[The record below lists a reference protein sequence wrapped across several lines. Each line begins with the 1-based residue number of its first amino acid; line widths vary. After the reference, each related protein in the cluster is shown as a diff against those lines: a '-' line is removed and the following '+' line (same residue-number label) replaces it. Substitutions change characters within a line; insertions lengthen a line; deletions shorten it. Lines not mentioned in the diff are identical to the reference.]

1 MSISTMQPVRL
12 SRPTRPA
19 YRKVQRAFFAVC
31 LILGPLVLI
40 LSVAFNPA
48 RSVVNGTGSAVIAAT
63 ALAVHSGSTLLE
75 LVIAVVGV
83 VLLPFGLLGMTL
95 LAMRRA
101 PWLAS
106 IGCLVGLSGL
116 MAFMAFVAQSDLT
129 NQMALLGGGQQF
141 ALLWD
146 RFNTDPLM
154 TVYLYMVILGMF
166 LIGPLLLA
174 IGLGRGHLIPA
185 WAVWVL
191 ILRAPVQIVGFLTH
205 IGLSIELVTFGL
217 LLIGSIPVALALLKF
232 SDEEASVHAGEQQA
246 SSL

>member
-1 MSISTMQPVRL
+1 
-12 SRPTRPA
+12 
-19 YRKVQRAFFAVC
+19 
-31 LILGPLVLI
+31 
-40 LSVAFNPA
+40 
-48 RSVVNGTGSAVIAAT
+48 
-63 ALAVHSGSTLLE
+63 
-75 LVIAVVGV
+75 
-83 VLLPFGLLGMTL
+83 
-95 LAMRRA
+95 MRRA

-106 IGCLVGLSGL
+106 IGCLAGLSGL

-191 ILRAPVQIVGFLTH
+191 ILRTPDNH
-205 IGLSIELVTFGL
+205 IAAR
-217 LLIGSIPVALALLKF
+217 VAARM
-232 SDEEASVHAGEQQA
+232 
-246 SSL
+246 

>member
-1 MSISTMQPVRL
+1 MTISTIQPVQK
-12 SRPTRPA
+12 STHAHPA
-19 YRKVQRAFFAVC
+19 YRKLQRAFFAVC
-31 LILGPLVLI
+31 LILGPLLMI

-48 RSVVNGTGSAVIAAT
+48 RSVANGTGSAVIAAA

-75 LVIAVVGV
+75 LVISVFGV
-83 VLLPFGLLGMTL
+83 VVLPFGILGMTL
-95 LAMRRA
+95 LVMRRA

-106 IGCLVGLSGL
+106 IGCLLELSGL

-129 NQMALLGGGQQF
+129 NQMALMGGGQQ
-141 ALLWD
+141 LITLWD

-154 TVYLYMVILGMF
+154 TVYLYMVILGYF

-174 IGLGRGHLIPA
+174 IGLGRGRLIPA

-191 ILRAPVQIVGFLTH
+191 ILRAPVQIVGFVTH
-205 IGLSIELVTFGL
+205 IGLSIELITFGL

-232 SDEEASVHAGEQQA
+232 SDEEI
-246 SSL
+246 

>member
-1 MSISTMQPVRL
+1 MSISTIQPVRI
-12 SRPTRPA
+12 SKPTRPA
-19 YRKVQRAFFAVC
+19 YLKVQRAFFAVC
-31 LILGPLVLI
+31 LILGPLVMI
-40 LSVAFNPA
+40 LSVMFNPA
-48 RSVVNGTGSAVIAAT
+48 RSAADGTGQAVIAAT

-75 LVIAVVGV
+75 LVISVVGV
-83 VLLPFGLLGMTL
+83 VLLPFGVLGMTL

-106 IGCLVGLSGL
+106 IGCLLGLSGL

-129 NQMALLGGGQQF
+129 NQMALMGGGQQF
-141 ALLWD
+141 ATLWD

-205 IGLSIELVTFGL
+205 LGLSIELVTFGL
-217 LLIGSIPVALALLKF
+217 LLIGSIPVGIALLKF

-246 SSL
+246 SSM